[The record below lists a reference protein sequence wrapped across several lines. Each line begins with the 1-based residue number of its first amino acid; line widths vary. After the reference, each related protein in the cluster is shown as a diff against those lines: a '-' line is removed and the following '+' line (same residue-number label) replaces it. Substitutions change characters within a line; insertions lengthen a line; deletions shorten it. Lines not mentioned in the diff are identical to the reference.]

1 MIFKKIRNNFSLLI
15 DSSRQVWIF
24 EFAYKLVAFAVLFP
38 IVLLAINS
46 LMKIAGISYLTNEY
60 IQRVITHP
68 IVIIAIFIAICA
80 FVFYCTYE
88 MTYLSVCFETKRTSC
103 NASIVD
109 IFYNSYK
116 VFRRV
121 FKPKHIVLSI
131 FYFISI
137 LASNVTVLFNI
148 LYSET
153 NTNLIKMYVLRNH
166 WYIKAEVIFMFVIIY
181 AIVIPGIYAMNIC
194 MMEGLGFREAYKKS
208 AHMVKK
214 HPMGTISALVVY
226 NLVMLAIIGITYV
239 LISVFLVAGVK
250 ILNMAY
256 LGNAIFL
263 SALRTERLIIKCI
276 LVCVAI
282 PLSFS
287 AISHMY
293 YKYTDVD
300 DITFEFTDIQEGP
313 AKRRKIIYSIV
324 LTAAVVADAFY
335 LIMTFNNNPFENVA
349 IFHETKVMAHR
360 GASTETPENTM
371 AAFQKAIDDMA
382 DYIELDVQLTS
393 DGEVIVMHDSNAY
406 RTTGVDENIVNMTYK
421 EVRRLDAGSWYSD
434 EYKGEKVPGLR
445 EVLELAQG
453 KIKLNIEL
461 KPADNGEELARKT
474 VALIEKYNMENDCV
488 ITSFSSSALSAAKS
502 CDENIRVGYILSAAY
517 GDYYDM
523 KNIDFFSVNAAF
535 LSKRTIDAIHN
546 SGKQVYAWT
555 VNNKDSIKNLTNKG
569 VDGVIT
575 DNPVLA
581 RETIYSRDTSETIVN
596 MIRYVFNQ

>member
-24 EFAYKLVAFAVLFP
+24 EFAYKLVAFAVIFP

-121 FKPKHIVLSI
+121 FKPKHIGLSI

-166 WYIKAEVIFMFVIIY
+166 WYIKAAVILVFVIMY
-181 AIVIPGIYAMNIC
+181 AVVIPGIYAMNIC

-208 AHMVKK
+208 ARMVKK
-214 HPMGTISALVVY
+214 HPVGTISALVVY
-226 NLVMLAIIGITYV
+226 NLFILAIIGITYV

-250 ILNMAY
+250 LLNMAY

-263 SALRTERLIIKCI
+263 SALRTERFVIKCI

-287 AISHMY
+287 AITHMY
-293 YKYTDVD
+293 YRYTDID
-300 DITFEFTDIQEGP
+300 DITFEFIDILEGP
-313 AKRRKIIYSIV
+313 ARRRRIAYAVIMV
-324 LTAAVVADAFY
+324 AALVADACY
-335 LIMTFNNNPFENVA
+335 LLISFNNNPFENVA

-360 GASTETPENTM
+360 GASTEAPENTM

-382 DYIELDVQLTS
+382 DYIELDVQLTNN
-393 DGEVIVMHDSNAY
+393 GEVIVMHDSNAY
-406 RTTGVDENIVNMTYK
+406 RTTGVDANIVNMTYK
-421 EVRRLDAGSWYSD
+421 EVKTLDAGSWFSD
-434 EYKGEKVPGLR
+434 EYVGENVPSLK
-445 EVLELAQG
+445 EVLELTQG

-461 KPADNGEELARKT
+461 KPTDNGIALAKNT
-474 VALIEKYNMENDCV
+474 VRLIEKYNMVNDCV
-488 ITSFSSSALSAAKS
+488 ITSFSESALKAVKTYNQ
-502 CDENIRVGYILSAAY
+502 EIKVGYILSAAY
-517 GDYYDM
+517 GDFYDM
-523 KNIDFFSVNAAF
+523 KNVDFFSVNAAF

-546 SGKQVYAWT
+546 SGKRVYAWT
-555 VNNKDSIKNLTNKG
+555 VNNKESIKNLTNKG
-569 VDGVIT
+569 VDGIIT

>member
-166 WYIKAEVIFMFVIIY
+166 WYIKAAVILVFVIMY
-181 AIVIPGIYAMNIC
+181 AVVIPGIYSMNIC
-194 MMEGLGFREAYKKS
+194 MMEGLRFREAYKKS
-208 AHMVKK
+208 ARMVKK
-214 HPMGTISALVVY
+214 HPVGTISALVVY
-226 NLVMLAIIGITYV
+226 NLFILAIIGITYV

-250 ILNMAY
+250 LLNMAY

-263 SALRTERLIIKCI
+263 SALRTERFIIKCI

-287 AISHMY
+287 AITHMY
-293 YKYTDVD
+293 YRYTDID
-300 DITFEFTDIQEGP
+300 DITFEFIDIQEGP
-313 AKRRKIIYSIV
+313 ARRRRIAYAVIMV
-324 LTAAVVADAFY
+324 AALVADACY
-335 LIMTFNNNPFENVA
+335 LLISFNNNPFENVA

-360 GASTETPENTM
+360 GASTEAPENTM

-382 DYIELDVQLTS
+382 DYIELDVQLTNN
-393 DGEVIVMHDSNAY
+393 GEVIVMHDSNAY
-406 RTTGVDENIVNMTYK
+406 RTTGVDANIVNMTYK
-421 EVRRLDAGSWYSD
+421 EVKTLDAGSWFSD
-434 EYKGEKVPGLR
+434 EYVGENVPSLK
-445 EVLELAQG
+445 EVLELTQG

-461 KPADNGEELARKT
+461 KPADNGNALAKNT
-474 VALIEKYNMENDCV
+474 VRIIEKYNMVNDCV
-488 ITSFSSSALSAAKS
+488 ITSFSESALKAVKTYNQ
-502 CDENIRVGYILSAAY
+502 EIKVGYILSAAY
-517 GDYYDM
+517 GDFYDM
-523 KNIDFFSVNAAF
+523 KNVDFFSVNAAF

-546 SGKQVYAWT
+546 SGKRVYAWT
-555 VNNKDSIKNLTNKG
+555 VNNKESIKNLTNKG
-569 VDGVIT
+569 VDGIIT

-581 RETIYSRDTSETIVN
+581 RETIYSRDTSETIIN

>member
-24 EFAYKLVAFAVLFP
+24 EFAYKLVAFAVIFP

-68 IVIIAIFIAICA
+68 IVIIAIFIAICV

-121 FKPKHIVLSI
+121 FKPKHIGLSI

-166 WYIKAEVIFMFVIIY
+166 WYIKAAVILVFVIMY
-181 AIVIPGIYAMNIC
+181 AVVIPGIYAMNIC

-208 AHMVKK
+208 ARMVKK
-214 HPMGTISALVVY
+214 HPVGTISALVVY
-226 NLVMLAIIGITYV
+226 NLFILAIIGITYV

-250 ILNMAY
+250 LLNMAY

-263 SALRTERLIIKCI
+263 SALRTERFIIKCI

-287 AISHMY
+287 AITHMY
-293 YKYTDVD
+293 YRYTDID
-300 DITFEFTDIQEGP
+300 DITFEFIDIQEGP
-313 AKRRKIIYSIV
+313 ARRRRIAYAVIM
-324 LTAAVVADAFY
+324 AAALVADACY
-335 LIMTFNNNPFENVA
+335 LLISFNNNPFENVA

-360 GASTETPENTM
+360 GASTEAPENTM

-382 DYIELDVQLTS
+382 DYIELDVQLTNNS
-393 DGEVIVMHDSNAY
+393 EVIVMHDSNAY
-406 RTTGVDENIVNMTYK
+406 RTTGVDANIVNMTYK
-421 EVRRLDAGSWYSD
+421 EVKTLDAGSWFSD
-434 EYKGEKVPGLR
+434 EYVGENVPSLK
-445 EVLELAQG
+445 EVLELTQG

-461 KPADNGEELARKT
+461 KPADNDTALAKNT
-474 VALIEKYNMENDCV
+474 VRLIEKYNMVNDCV
-488 ITSFSSSALSAAKS
+488 ITSFSESALKAVKTYNQ
-502 CDENIRVGYILSAAY
+502 EIKVGYILSAAY
-517 GDYYDM
+517 GDFYDM
-523 KNIDFFSVNAAF
+523 KNVDFFSVNAAF

-546 SGKQVYAWT
+546 SGKRVYAWT
-555 VNNKDSIKNLTNKG
+555 VNNKESIKNLTNKG
-569 VDGVIT
+569 VDGIIT

-581 RETIYSRDTSETIVN
+581 RETIYSRDTSETIIN

>member
-1 MIFKKIRNNFSLLI
+1 MIFKKLRNNFSLLI
-15 DSSRQVWIF
+15 DSSRHVWTF
-24 EFAYKLVAFAVLFP
+24 ELAYKLVAFAVIFP
-38 IVLLAINS
+38 IVLFTINF
-46 LMKIAGISYLTNEY
+46 LMKIAGVNYLTNEY
-60 IQRVITHP
+60 IQRAMTHP
-68 IVIIAIFIAICA
+68 VVIFAIFLAMGI

-103 NASIVD
+103 NASVVD

-116 VFRRV
+116 VFKNV
-121 FKPKHIVLSI
+121 FKPRHVGLSI

-137 LASNVTVLFNI
+137 LASNVTVWFNV

-153 NTNLIKMYVLRNH
+153 NTNLIKMYIIRNH

-208 AHMVKK
+208 ACMVKK

-282 PLSFS
+282 PMSFS

-393 DGEVIVMHDSNAY
+393 DGEVIVMHDSN
-406 RTTGVDENIVNMTYK
+406 ENIVNMTYK

-488 ITSFSSSALSAAKS
+488 VTSFSSSALLAAKS
-502 CDENIRVGYILSAAY
+502 CNENIRVGYILSAAY

>member
-153 NTNLIKMYVLRNH
+153 NTNHIKMYVLRNH
-166 WYIKAEVIFMFVIIY
+166 WYIKAAVILVFVIMY
-181 AIVIPGIYAMNIC
+181 AVVIPGIYSMNIC
-194 MMEGLGFREAYKKS
+194 MMEGLRFREAYKKS
-208 AHMVKK
+208 ARMVKK
-214 HPMGTISALVVY
+214 HPVGTISALVVY
-226 NLVMLAIIGITYV
+226 NLFILAIIGITYV

-250 ILNMAY
+250 LLNMAY

-263 SALRTERLIIKCI
+263 SALRTERFIIKCI

-287 AISHMY
+287 AITHMY
-293 YKYTDVD
+293 YRYTDID
-300 DITFEFTDIQEGP
+300 DITFEFIDIQEGP
-313 AKRRKIIYSIV
+313 ARRRRIAYAVIMV
-324 LTAAVVADAFY
+324 AALVADACY
-335 LIMTFNNNPFENVA
+335 LLISFNNNPFENVA

-360 GASTETPENTM
+360 GASTEAPENTM

-382 DYIELDVQLTS
+382 DYIELDVQLTNN
-393 DGEVIVMHDSNAY
+393 GEVIVMHDSNAY
-406 RTTGVDENIVNMTYK
+406 RTTGVDANIVNMTYK
-421 EVRRLDAGSWYSD
+421 EVKTLDAGSWFSD
-434 EYKGEKVPGLR
+434 EYVGENVPSLK
-445 EVLELAQG
+445 EVLELTQG

-461 KPADNGEELARKT
+461 KPADNGTALAKNT
-474 VALIEKYNMENDCV
+474 VRIIEKYNMVNDCV
-488 ITSFSSSALSAAKS
+488 ITSFSESALKAVKTYNQ
-502 CDENIRVGYILSAAY
+502 EIKVGYILSAAY
-517 GDYYDM
+517 GDFYDM
-523 KNIDFFSVNAAF
+523 KNVDFFSVNAAF

-546 SGKQVYAWT
+546 SGKRVYAWT
-555 VNNKDSIKNLTNKG
+555 VNNKESIKNLTNKG
-569 VDGVIT
+569 VDGIIT

-581 RETIYSRDTSETIVN
+581 RETIYSRDTSETIIN

>member
-1 MIFKKIRNNFSLLI
+1 MIFKKLRNNFSLLI
-15 DSSRQVWIF
+15 DSSRHVWTF
-24 EFAYKLVAFAVLFP
+24 ELAYKLVAFAVIFP
-38 IVLLAINS
+38 IVLFAINL
-46 LMKIAGISYLTNEY
+46 LMKIAGVNYLTNEY
-60 IQRVITHP
+60 IQRAMTHP
-68 IVIIAIFIAICA
+68 VVIFAIFLAMGI

-103 NASIVD
+103 NASVVD

-116 VFRRV
+116 VFKNV
-121 FKPKHIVLSI
+121 FKPRHIGLSI

-137 LASNVTVLFNI
+137 LASNVTVWFNV

-153 NTNLIKMYVLRNH
+153 NTNLIKMYIIRNH

-208 AHMVKK
+208 ARMVKK

-293 YKYTDVD
+293 YKTDVD

>member
-24 EFAYKLVAFAVLFP
+24 EFAYKLVAFAVIFP

-121 FKPKHIVLSI
+121 FKPKHIGLSI

-166 WYIKAEVIFMFVIIY
+166 WYIKAAVILVFVIMY
-181 AIVIPGIYAMNIC
+181 AVVIPGIYAMNIC

-208 AHMVKK
+208 ARMVKK
-214 HPMGTISALVVY
+214 HPVGTISALVVY
-226 NLVMLAIIGITYV
+226 NLFILAIIGITYV

-250 ILNMAY
+250 LLNMAY

-263 SALRTERLIIKCI
+263 SALRTERFVIKCI

-287 AISHMY
+287 AITHMY
-293 YKYTDVD
+293 YRYTDID
-300 DITFEFTDIQEGP
+300 DITFEFIDIQEGP
-313 AKRRKIIYSIV
+313 ARRRRIAYAVIM
-324 LTAAVVADAFY
+324 AAALVADACY
-335 LIMTFNNNPFENVA
+335 LLISFNNNPFENVA

-360 GASTETPENTM
+360 GASTEAPENTM

-382 DYIELDVQLTS
+382 DYIELDVQLTNN
-393 DGEVIVMHDSNAY
+393 GEVIVMHDSNAY
-406 RTTGVDENIVNMTYK
+406 RTTGVDANIVNMTYK
-421 EVRRLDAGSWYSD
+421 EVKTLDAGSWFSD
-434 EYKGEKVPGLR
+434 EYVGENVPSLK
-445 EVLELAQG
+445 EVLELTQG

-461 KPADNGEELARKT
+461 KPTDNGIALAKNT
-474 VALIEKYNMENDCV
+474 VRLIEKYNMVNDCV
-488 ITSFSSSALSAAKS
+488 ITSFSESALKAVKTYNQ
-502 CDENIRVGYILSAAY
+502 EIKVGYILSAAY
-517 GDYYDM
+517 GDFYDM
-523 KNIDFFSVNAAF
+523 KNVDFFSVNAAF

-546 SGKQVYAWT
+546 SGKRVYAWT
-555 VNNKDSIKNLTNKG
+555 VNNKESIKNLTNKG
-569 VDGVIT
+569 VDGIIT

>member
-166 WYIKAEVIFMFVIIY
+166 WYIKAAVILVFVIMY
-181 AIVIPGIYAMNIC
+181 AVVIPGIYSMNIC
-194 MMEGLGFREAYKKS
+194 MMEGLRFREAYKKS
-208 AHMVKK
+208 ARMVKK
-214 HPMGTISALVVY
+214 HPVGTISALVVY
-226 NLVMLAIIGITYV
+226 NLFILAIIGITYV

-250 ILNMAY
+250 LLNMAY

-263 SALRTERLIIKCI
+263 SALRTERFIIKCI

-287 AISHMY
+287 AITHMY
-293 YKYTDVD
+293 YRYTDID
-300 DITFEFTDIQEGP
+300 DITFEFIDIQEGP
-313 AKRRKIIYSIV
+313 ARRRRIAYAVIMV
-324 LTAAVVADAFY
+324 AALVADACY
-335 LIMTFNNNPFENVA
+335 LLISFNNNPFENVA

-360 GASTETPENTM
+360 GASTEAPENTM

-382 DYIELDVQLTS
+382 DYIELDVQLTNN
-393 DGEVIVMHDSNAY
+393 GEVIVMHDSNAY
-406 RTTGVDENIVNMTYK
+406 RTTGVDANIVNMTYK
-421 EVRRLDAGSWYSD
+421 EVKTLDAGSWFSD
-434 EYKGEKVPGLR
+434 EYVGENVPSLK
-445 EVLELAQG
+445 EVLELTQG

-461 KPADNGEELARKT
+461 KPADNGTALAKNT
-474 VALIEKYNMENDCV
+474 VRIIEKYNMVNDCV
-488 ITSFSSSALSAAKS
+488 ITSFSESTLKAVKTYNQ
-502 CDENIRVGYILSAAY
+502 EIKVGYILSAAY
-517 GDYYDM
+517 GDFYDM
-523 KNIDFFSVNAAF
+523 KNVDFFSVNAAF

-546 SGKQVYAWT
+546 SGKRVYAWT
-555 VNNKDSIKNLTNKG
+555 VNNKESIKNLTNKG
-569 VDGVIT
+569 VDGIIT